1 MHTLE
6 DREAAFSEARA
17 QMVEAQ
23 IHQRG
28 ITDPAVLVAFREV
41 PRHRFVP
48 EEEWEEA
55 YADHPISIG
64 FGQTISQPYIV
75 ALMTEAA
82 RVKKG
87 DHVLEIGT
95 GSGYQAAILSRLG
108 KTVDTVERIPALGA
122 QAQRTLNDLGFENA
136 KVHIADGTAGYVEAS
151 PYDVILVAAGAPSVP
166 PPLQEQ
172 LKAGGR
178 LVIPVGSSWHQEL
191 QLWTKTGDDFEME
204 TILPVVF
211 VPLLGRWGW
220 AEDRYRNDRS

>member
-1 MHTLE
+1 MHALE

-17 QMVEAQ
+17 QMVEVQ

-28 ITDPAVLVAFREV
+28 ITDPAVLAAFREV
-41 PRHRFVP
+41 PRHRFAP

-211 VPLLGRWGW
+211 VPLLGQWGW

>member
-1 MHTLE
+1 MHALE
-6 DREAAFSEARA
+6 DREAAFSEALA
-17 QMVEAQ
+17 QMMEVQ

-28 ITDPAVLVAFREV
+28 ITDPAVLAAFREV
-41 PRHRFVP
+41 PRHCFVP

-122 QAQRTLNDLGFENA
+122 QAQRTLNDLGFENVR
-136 KVHIADGTAGYVEAS
+136 VHIADGTAGYVEAS

-191 QLWTKTGDDFEME
+191 QLWTKTGDDFETE

-211 VPLLGRWGW
+211 VPLLGQWGW

>member
-1 MHTLE
+1 MHALE

-17 QMVEAQ
+17 QMVEVQ

-28 ITDPAVLVAFREV
+28 IADPAVLAAFREV

-211 VPLLGRWGW
+211 VPLLGQWGW

>member
-108 KTVDTVERIPALGA
+108 KTVDTVERIPALSA